1 MIILGIDPG
10 IETTGYGIVD
20 DGAAS
25 ARGAASDRGAT
36 SANNQGLT
44 MIDYGCIITSR
55 ELSLAQRLVVIR
67 QNLAAVISQ
76 YQPDTASVE
85 EIFFSKNVKTATS
98 VGHARGVILL
108 TIAEAGLDVFE
119 YTPLQVKH
127 TVCGAGHAD
136 KAQIQKAVKLFLRL
150 DHVPKPDDAAD
161 ALAIAICHI
170 QRDKMCRLAGK
181 VRKI

>member
-1 MIILGIDPG
+1 MRILGIDPG

-20 DGAAS
+20 EA
-25 ARGAASDRGAT
+25 AASDRGT
-36 SANNQGLT
+36 NHGLK

-67 QNLAAVISQ
+67 QKLAAIISE
-76 YQPDTASVE
+76 YHPDTASVE
-85 EIFFSKNVKTATS
+85 EIFFSKNTKTATS

-108 TIAEAGLDVFE
+108 TIAEAGLNVFE

-136 KAQIQKAVKLFLRL
+136 KAQIQKAVKLFLQL
-150 DHVPKPDDAAD
+150 DHIPKSDDAAD

-170 QRDKMCRLAGK
+170 QRNKICRLMGK
-181 VRKI
+181 

>member
-1 MIILGIDPG
+1 MRILGIDPG
-10 IETTGYGIVD
+10 IETTGYGIVED
-20 DGAAS
+20 E
-25 ARGAASDRGAT
+25 AT
-36 SANNQGLT
+36 SDKGTVSRTTNHNLR
-44 MIDYGCIITSR
+44 MIDYGCITTSR
-55 ELSLAQRLVVIR
+55 GLSLAQRLVVIR
-67 QNLAAVISQ
+67 QNLIGIISQ

-108 TIAEAGLDVFE
+108 TLSEAGLNVFE

-170 QRDKMCRLAGK
+170 QRNKICRLAE
-181 VRKI
+181 RTQQL

>member
-1 MIILGIDPG
+1 MKILGIDPG
-10 IETTGYGIVD
+10 IETTGYGIVED
-20 DGAAS
+20 EAAPVKGVT
-25 ARGAASDRGAT
+25 R
-36 SANNQGLT
+36 ANNQGLK

-55 ELSLAQRLVVIR
+55 QLSLAQRLVVIR
-67 QNLAAVISQ
+67 QNLADIISR
-76 YQPDTASVE
+76 YQPDTASIE

-98 VGHARGVILL
+98 VAHARGVILL
-108 TIAEAGLDVFE
+108 TIAEAGLSVFE

-150 DHVPKPDDAAD
+150 DNIPKPDDAAD

-170 QRDKMCRLAGK
+170 QRNKMCKLAEK
-181 VRKI
+181 ANK

>member
-1 MIILGIDPG
+1 MRILGIDPG
-10 IETTGYGIVD
+10 IETTGYGVVD
-20 DGAAS
+20 D
-25 ARGAASDRGAT
+25 
-36 SANNQGLT
+36 NHGLK

-55 ELSLAQRLVVIR
+55 ELSLAQRLVVIH
-67 QNLAAVISQ
+67 QKLAVIIAE
-76 YQPDTASVE
+76 YHPDTVAVE

-108 TIAEAGLDVFE
+108 TIAEAGLSVFE

-136 KAQIQKAVKLFLRL
+136 KAQIQKAVKLFLQL
-150 DHVPKPDDAAD
+150 DHIPKPDDAAD

-170 QRDKMCRLAGK
+170 QRNKICRLMGK
-181 VRKI
+181 